1 MTETEKILQQLANK
15 EKGSIDAFRS
25 TAKKASNLATGSTK
39 GMLISSALMLGAG
52 LVLKNGRI
60 MRNAASNMRNYIDG
74 YYKAGIGKVGQI
86 GLLAREGFKGTSKGF
101 RKLAD
106 VNIAPFNSDYHF
118 IETNGNK

>member
-60 MRNAASNMRNYIDG
+60 M
-74 YYKAGIGKVGQI
+74 
-86 GLLAREGFKGTSKGF
+86 
-101 RKLAD
+101 
-106 VNIAPFNSDYHF
+106 
-118 IETNGNK
+118 